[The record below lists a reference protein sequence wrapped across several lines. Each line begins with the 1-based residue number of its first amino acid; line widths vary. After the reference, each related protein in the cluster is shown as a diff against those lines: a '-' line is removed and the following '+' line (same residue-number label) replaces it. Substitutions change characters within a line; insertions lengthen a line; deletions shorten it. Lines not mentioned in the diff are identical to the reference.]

1 MPASFKP
8 NCMKLFLNEDSTIL
22 SLLLQLIYHPINSSF
37 MKVPR
42 LHHFCSFSVDGSW
55 FANFAK
61 ILVRNVVL
69 VKAHAHHVLPDT
81 EIDKGAFVET

>member
-1 MPASFKP
+1 
-8 NCMKLFLNEDSTIL
+8 
-22 SLLLQLIYHPINSSF
+22 

-81 EIDKGAFVET
+81 EIDKGAFAETGKGSILAAAAGVDNLRRWNF

>member
-1 MPASFKP
+1 
-8 NCMKLFLNEDSTIL
+8 
-22 SLLLQLIYHPINSSF
+22 

-81 EIDKGAFVET
+81 EIDKGAFAET